1 MQKTKLFTLLK
12 FIFVVLFTILIL
24 PHLSIFIRPNLILVF
39 CILLAFNSGFE
50 NSIWYWIIGGI
61 ILDSFISSRLPIN
74 SIIFILLFIL
84 ILFFSKVF
92 DYSTKM
98 SRVVTATILIS
109 SYYFSWFFIDLIFL
123 KKQNFDLAIYLLETL
138 IVFVSIFK
146 IQNKGKKNEKTFAKI

>member
-1 MQKTKLFTLLK
+1 
-12 FIFVVLFTILIL
+12 
-24 PHLSIFIRPNLILVF
+24 
-39 CILLAFNSGFE
+39 
-50 NSIWYWIIGGI
+50 
-61 ILDSFISSRLPIN
+61 
-74 SIIFILLFIL
+74 
-84 ILFFSKVF
+84 
-92 DYSTKM
+92 M